1 MENRN
6 REPRIREGF
15 VESEN
20 SQRAWEFTG
29 ERAVD
34 DALEHLR
41 YFIENH
47 QIVTALRWYTLHS
60 EERGVPCI
68 RLVIE
73 DEPEH
78 GLSDKAGLPNY

>member
-1 MENRN
+1 
-6 REPRIREGF
+6 
-15 VESEN
+15 
-20 SQRAWEFTG
+20 
-29 ERAVD
+29 VD